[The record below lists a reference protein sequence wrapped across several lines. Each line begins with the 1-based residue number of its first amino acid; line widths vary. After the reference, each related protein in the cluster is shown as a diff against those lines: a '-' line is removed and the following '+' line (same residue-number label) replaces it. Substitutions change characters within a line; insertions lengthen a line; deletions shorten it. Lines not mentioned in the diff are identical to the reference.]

1 LSPEEL
7 DNEVSQLEV
16 NLDRLRALYEQYFLG
31 IERIEPA
38 VARKSV
44 DRQFWQLKR
53 VTMRNTAR
61 RFRFQTLV
69 QRYNTLQQHWMKVC
83 RQIENGTYPR
93 HIKRAKQRGEPELN
107 PRKLAA
113 AVPKDRASPQE
124 ALDAAAEPNVAA
136 TPVQATGEQVH
147 QFSTRAATNGEPTRV
162 GRGTP
167 TSEPRHDSS
176 RPSRRISLHPIS
188 EDDAQKIRSSLPPAP
203 PRKAGPPPLK
213 REGKT
218 KMTGQTAI
226 AANHITD
233 ERVGGLYQE
242 LQRVRRR
249 LNQDETE
256 ISLEAL
262 SRSLRATE
270 ARLKA
275 KYAGK
280 RIDFRVEIFNGKA
293 VIKPTVKK

>member
-1 LSPEEL
+1 MSPEEF

-31 IERIEPA
+31 IERIEPS
-38 VARKSV
+38 VARKTV

-93 HIKRAKQRGEPELN
+93 HIKRAKQRGEVEVAAQ
-107 PRKLAA
+107 RKINRT
-113 AVPKDRASPQE
+113 KG
-124 ALDAAAEPNVAA
+124 AAETKSNPPEAIESDPPTNPI
-136 TPVQATGEQVH
+136 PVQATSDQLQQKSAKAELPH
-147 QFSTRAATNGEPTRV
+147 AI
-162 GRGTP
+162 RGTP
-167 TSEPRHDSS
+167 TSEPDPSS
-176 RPSRRISLHPIS
+176 ARPSRRISLTPIS
-188 EDDAQKIRSSLPPAP
+188 GNDAQKIRSSAPPPAP
-203 PRKAGPPPLK
+203 QRTPKAAPPPLK
-213 REGKT
+213 REGKN
-218 KMTGQTAI
+218 KMI
-226 AANHITD
+226 AQAAAAQSITD

-249 LNQDETE
+249 LNQDETD

-280 RIDFRVEIFNGKA
+280 RIDFRVEVFNGKA
-293 VIKPTVKK
+293 IIKPTVKK